1 MTGITAPAQRLT
13 GAMALGI
20 AIIGTIILRAW
31 RQPWLGVAFGAAR
44 GLFAEPD
51 GNLPCPAGSRHQHQV
66 PSLLPS
72 HTVRLTNRWTLGR
85 GVWRP
90 LDRTDTA

>member
-20 AIIGTIILRAW
+20 AIIGTITLRAW

-44 GLFAEPD
+44 GLFAELD
-51 GNLPCPAGSRHQHQV
+51 GNLPCPAGSRHQH
-66 PSLLPS
+66 LLPS

-90 LDRTDTA
+90 LDRTNTA